1 MKLLPTERWD
11 DKEVVD
17 DVDELDE
24 DEDEDDEEENEGDV
38 TDVTDTDGD
47 VFNRDRLAA
56 IKSEYPL
63 LAAAI
68 LFVVVVDLVWL
79 LLLFIWDICSLLRC
93 NKLLLFVIWRL
104 LLLLLLSLSLN
115 RLKLNLCSLFLVIN
129 SLNNAN

>member
-11 DKEVVD
+11 DNEVVD

-24 DEDEDDEEENEGDV
+24 DEEDDDEEEENEGDV
-38 TDVTDTDGD
+38 TDVTDIDGD

-68 LFVVVVDLVWL
+68 LFVLVVVVDLVWL

-104 LLLLLLSLSLN
+104 LLLLLSLSLN
-115 RLKLNLCSLFLVIN
+115 RLKLNLCSLKLLIVV
-129 SLNNAN
+129 